1 MPSFDM
7 SLDDRQMDYPERI
20 FASTLSINIFT
31 QKDFYVVFFLI
42 LLYIFF
48 LHIQLYIT
56 HIELK
61 FFSPNFNLPISVFRG
76 FHIRGFVE
84 PLRIWNL
91 YFNLNISVFW

>member
-48 LHIQLYIT
+48 YIYSYILHI
-56 HIELK
+56 
-61 FFSPNFNLPISVFRG
+61 
-76 FHIRGFVE
+76 
-84 PLRIWNL
+84 
-91 YFNLNISVFW
+91 